1 MFNPKVSIIIP
12 VYNGA
17 NYLREAIDS
26 AISQTYKNI
35 EIIVV
40 NDGSSDNGETEE
52 IALSYGDK
60 IRYFKKENG
69 GSSSALNLGLKM
81 MTGDYFSWLSH
92 DDLYE
97 PNRIEKVVEKID
109 EELKERQIVICG
121 CKLIDKNGDEIF
133 YPKRAIKGK
142 FDCEQMFE
150 LLKKGKMINGCAIT
164 IPKCII
170 DKIGF
175 FDENLV
181 YVNDIDYW
189 YRLIILG
196 GEFIFI
202 DAKLVKTRIHDGQ
215 VTVKKANLFKKESKI
230 LAKKVFDNLL
240 KNVGKNLDL
249 IYTYMKKAAFDDN
262 MCEVKDAVGELKKY
276 KRFNYCFY
284 MILYCYNFY
293 GKFIR
298 FGKKIYKKVFFKR

>member
-40 NDGSSDNGETEE
+40 NDGSSDNGETEK

-69 GSSSALNLGLKM
+69 GSSSALNLGIKM

-97 PNRIEKVVEKID
+97 PNKIEKVVEKID
-109 EELKERQIVICG
+109 EKSKDRQIVICG

-133 YPKRAIKGK
+133 YPKKAIKGK
-142 FDCEQMFE
+142 FDRKQMFE
-150 LLKKGKMINGCAIT
+150 LLKKGKQINGCGIT
-164 IPKCII
+164 IPKNII
-170 DKIGF
+170 DKVGF
-175 FDENLV
+175 FDESLV
-181 YVNDIDYW
+181 YKNDIDYW

-202 DAKLVKTRIHDGQ
+202 DEKLVKTRIHGEQ
-215 VTVKKANLFKKESKI
+215 VTVKKAYLLKKESKI
-230 LAKKVFDNLL
+230 LIKKVFDNLL
-240 KNVGKNLDL
+240 SDIGKNVDL
-249 IYTYMKKAAFDDN
+249 IYTYMKKAAFDNN
-262 MCEVKDAVGELKKY
+262 MYEVKEAVRKLKKD
-276 KRFNYCFY
+276 KKFNYCFY
-284 MILYCYNFY
+284 IILYSYNFY

-298 FGKKIYKKVFFKR
+298 FGKKIYKKIFFKR